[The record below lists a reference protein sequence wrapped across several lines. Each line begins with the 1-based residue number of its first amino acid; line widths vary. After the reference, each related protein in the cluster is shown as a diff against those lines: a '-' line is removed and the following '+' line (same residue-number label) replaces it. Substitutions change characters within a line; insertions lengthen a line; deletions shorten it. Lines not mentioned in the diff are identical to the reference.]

1 MNSFNKKKTI
11 LFIIFLTLVFISLL
25 IYNSR
30 NTNKN
35 KDIITNNN
43 NVVILRDYNRF
54 FTVNS
59 CVYKYINYI
68 QNKDTDSLLKV
79 LNKEYISNNAIDSN
93 NIFSFIETLNG
104 IYSFKA
110 REIYY
115 EELSD
120 KYIKYYVR
128 GELIKETLNGFGETS
143 NRYYTLVFDIENQ
156 IFDITPFDEIGYKEV
171 TNG

>member
-11 LFIIFLTLVFISLL
+11 LFIIFLTLVFISLF

-30 NTNKN
+30 NNNENKE
-35 KDIITNNN
+35 IIKEEN
-43 NVVILRDYNRF
+43 NVFLLRDYNRF

-59 CVYKYINYI
+59 CVYKYISYI
-68 QNKDTDSLLKV
+68 QNKDIDSLLKV
-79 LNKEYISNNAIDSN
+79 LNKEYINNNTIDYN
-93 NIFSFIETLNG
+93 NIFNYVESLNG

-128 GELIKETLNGFGETS
+128 GELIKETLNSFGETS

-156 IFDITPFDEIGYKEV
+156 VFDITPFDEIGYKEV